1 VNQTGARKPPWA
13 PLIAVMGASGLFT
26 LGEGSLNVVLS
37 PYLELRGLRAATIGF
52 VVASYSVA
60 ALLSRFAAGSVYQ
73 RRTARIIIPLG
84 CLASASSYFLLP
96 ITSATPLLSGLIALN
111 GIGFALV
118 STGALA
124 AIVDLRPTSSSSTVM
139 AWYTG
144 AIGGGYA
151 VAGFLGGALGDA
163 LGPAGAIRVLTVIP
177 LLAGVVMLAAL
188 WRFGAGT
195 AAESEPGRKRFTLA
209 GFREAGPLV
218 WLAFAIGLHINLLGG
233 VLITYFPLYGLAVG
247 LTLTQIGILAGV
259 HSSVGSLIRFATP
272 LLFAQ
277 VDHRR
282 LDVPL
287 VLLGGI
293 AVAAMASTAQFGLL
307 LACWLTV
314 GLSRGVLRVS
324 SAAVAMESGGEDER
338 SRGAASGIY
347 LAGLDLGRIVGPLVG
362 GVVAQ
367 TAGLRATF
375 LVAGLAFPLAF
386 LVLRKRLDI
395 GTDRR

>member
-1 VNQTGARKPPWA
+1 MSETRARKPPWA
-13 PLIAVMGASGLFT
+13 PLIAVMVASGVFT

-37 PYLELRGLRAATIGF
+37 PYLEQRGLRAATIGL

-60 ALLSRFAAGSVYQ
+60 ALLSRFAAGALYQ
-73 RRTARIIIPLG
+73 RRTARVIVPLG

-96 ITSATPLLSGLIALN
+96 VTSATALLSALIALN

-124 AIVDLRPTSSSSTVM
+124 AIVDLRPSSSSSTVM

-163 LGPAGAIRVLTVIP
+163 LGPAGAIRALTVIP
-177 LLAGVVMLAAL
+177 LVAGGVMLAAL
-188 WRFGAGT
+188 WRFGSET
-195 AAESEPGRKRFTLA
+195 AAEPETGRRRFSLA
-209 GFREAGPLV
+209 GFREVGPLV

-247 LTLTQIGILAGV
+247 LTLTQIGILSGV

-272 LLFAQ
+272 MLFAR
-277 VDHRR
+277 VDYRR

-287 VLLGGI
+287 VVVGGI
-293 AVAAMASTAQFGLL
+293 AVAAMASTAQFGPLL
-307 LACWLTV
+307 VCWLAV

-324 SAAVAMESGGEDER
+324 SAAVAMESGGDDER
-338 SRGAASGIY
+338 SRGAASGLY

-362 GVVAQ
+362 GIVAQ

-386 LVLRKRLDI
+386 LVLRKRLEA
-395 GTDRR
+395 GTDLR